1 MEQSSKPHGRKA
13 SKMAVKRTQGKLCPR
28 EVPTKLIKIRKDNH
42 SKSLKIDQRPYS
54 KLRNIYSTKSMTT

>member
-1 MEQSSKPHGRKA
+1 MEQCSKPHGRKA
-13 SKMAVKRTQGKLCPR
+13 SQTVVKRTQGKFCPG